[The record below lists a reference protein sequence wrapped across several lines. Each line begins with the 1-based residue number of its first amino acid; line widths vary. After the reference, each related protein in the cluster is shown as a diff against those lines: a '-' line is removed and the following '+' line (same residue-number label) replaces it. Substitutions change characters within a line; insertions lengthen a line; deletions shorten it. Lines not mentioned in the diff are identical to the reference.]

1 MKRREFLRK
10 SCLFSSTSLATA
22 FLARDLQPSRASAAG
37 PVDRRRVL
45 VFIELAGG
53 CDGLNSLV
61 PHGLDDYY
69 RQRPNLAIPPAAVLK
84 LDHAVGFHPSL
95 EGFKRLFDAGKM
107 ALIQGVGFPDPNRSH
122 FRSRKIWYT
131 ARLEAAAEGGFP
143 DRNSLPQLGMQ
154 VPDPAIAAPRL
165 PAGAESRGRAVPY
178 PDSPLAANLKAISR
192 IIAAGTEVRVFH
204 TCLGGFDTH
213 AFQVV
218 PGNPTQG
225 IHAGLLSTL
234 SGAVTAFLDDLIHQ
248 GREEHAVVV
257 IYSEFGRRLAENGT
271 FGTDHGTANPIFILG
286 KAVVPGLHG
295 RHPGLSPNEL
305 TPSGDLVHAV
315 DFRSVYAGVLPG
327 WAGIEVGC
335 APDPRLSLLRI

>member
-10 SCLFSSTSLATA
+10 SCLFSGTSLATA
-22 FLARDLQPSRASAAG
+22 ILARDLEPSRAWSAG
-37 PVDRRRVL
+37 PGDPRRVL

-61 PHGLDDYY
+61 PYGLDDYY

-84 LDHAVGFHPSL
+84 LDHAVGLHPSL

-107 ALIQGVGFPDPNRSH
+107 ALVQGVGYPDPNRSH
-122 FRSRKIWYT
+122 FRSRKIWHT
-131 ARLEAAAEGGFP
+131 ARLETEAGAGIP
-143 DRNSLPQLGMQ
+143 DRRCLPELGMR
-154 VPDPAIAAPRL
+154 VTD
-165 PAGAESRGRAVPY
+165 GA
-178 PDSPLAANLKAISR
+178 LAANLAAIAH
-192 IIAAGTEVRVFH
+192 IIAAGTGVRVFY
-204 TCLGGFDTH
+204 TSIGGFDTH

-218 PGNPTQG
+218 PGNPTRG

-234 SGAVTAFLDDLIHQ
+234 SRAVTAFLNDLTRR
-248 GREEHAVVV
+248 GREEHVVVV
-257 IYSEFGRRLAENGT
+257 IFSEFGRRLAENGT
-271 FGTDHGTANPIFILG
+271 FGTDHGTANPVFIIG
-286 KAVVPGLHG
+286 TAVAAGLHG

-305 TPSGDLVHAV
+305 TPSGDLVHTV